1 MSKHLNDLS
10 AVYLNSIAE
19 ENKCNAT
26 PIVEE
31 ECGCDHAP
39 KQRRQALKYRQG
51 QINDLQ
57 GKEDE
62 GKQLSKAEK
71 AKLKLAQAS
80 KKAWSEETEQ
90 LDEVSPSLMKAGEK
104 FAKEPKMDF
113 KAKNTSAKPGDT
125 DADKLARAQ
134 RTMKKLKGVKEE
146 YKDFPS
152 DKVDRQALSKL
163 KKGQEKFAKD
173 KDLSAAKKVL
183 GQAKT
188 MRAVQLAQNRV
199 SGARVGMGNTAKS
212 ANPQASKAVART
224 LTKQKDKDREKQADT
239 NLDGHYANQGG
250 RFAAEGK
257 QPIHIGRM
265 LSQASNKDYQA
276 SKEKNPSKREKLET
290 QARTIRTTVDMDS
303 FKKRT
308 SKIKPQ
314 RAGVQ
319 EGFSNWRQDLIEVSD
334 GNFDVPSSQAQ
345 KDTEMK
351 QPIKDKKVKNKVLIN
366 PPMAVSEAVE
376 ALGGTI
382 LEFYELDENRAAAR
396 SVGGYKDDS
405 KKQTDPSKPGFT
417 GISGS
422 IKDIMRQNR
431 EIEARKKAETKK
443 EETVVERTLDK
454 AEKKEKERIVKGMKK
469 SMPEL
474 KKRYGDDAKSVMYA
488 TATKRAKEK
497 LDTSKSDYRY
507 GVEESRDPAKE
518 AEGKKIA
525 SYEKTGRAFGL
536 IKKFRQE
543 NPGSRQPKKV
553 RGAKETEGQ
562 AAARRRGAQAQRA
575 AKYGLTSKEKKETQA
590 RAPYYSTRD

>member
-1 MSKHLNDLS
+1 MSKHLNELS
-10 AVYLNSIAE
+10 AVYLNNIAE
-19 ENKCNAT
+19 ETVCPVCGFDPCQCLEGT
-26 PIVEE
+26 LDES
-31 ECGCDHAP
+31 CGCDHSE
-39 KQRRQALKYRQG
+39 KK
-51 QINDLQ
+51 DKK
-57 GKEDE
+57 KE
-62 GKQLSKAEK
+62 
-71 AKLKLAQAS
+71 
-80 KKAWSEETEQ
+80 KK
-90 LDEVSPSLMKAGEK
+90 
-104 FAKEPKMDF
+104 
-113 KAKNTSAKPGDT
+113 
-125 DADKLARAQ
+125 
-134 RTMKKLKGVKEE
+134 E
-146 YKDFPS
+146 YKDPVS
-152 DKVDRQALSKL
+152 HALETDKKL
-163 KKGQEKFAKD
+163 MKIH
-173 KDLSAAKKVL
+173 
-183 GQAKT
+183 
-188 MRAVQLAQNRV
+188 N
-199 SGARVGMGNTAKS
+199 
-212 ANPQASKAVART
+212 
-224 LTKQKDKDREKQADT
+224 
-239 NLDGHYANQGG
+239 
-250 RFAAEGK
+250 EGK

-265 LSQASNKDYQA
+265 LSQASNKDYAA

-488 TATKRAKEK
+488 TATKRAKER

-507 GVEESRDPAKE
+507 GVEEAAADQSDKQLEKGMKTTYKAQGELANADYNKYKDGKDKRMSDRLKARRKDIMDTQHDRNMKKLQDLQRLVDQKKSVKEARDPAKE
-518 AEGKKIA
+518 EQGKKIA

-553 RGAKETEGQ
+553 PGAKETEGQ

>member
-10 AVYLNSIAE
+10 AVYMASIAE
-19 ENKCNAT
+19 ETVCPVCGFDPCQCLEGT
-26 PIVEE
+26 LDES
-31 ECGCDHAP
+31 CGCDHEGP
-39 KQRRQALKYRQG
+39 KNKMQVG
-51 QINDLQ
+51 Q
-57 GKEDE
+57 
-62 GKQLSKAEK
+62 EK
-71 AKLKLAQAS
+71 AK
-80 KKAWSEETEQ
+80 
-90 LDEVSPSLMKAGEK
+90 EK
-104 FAKEPKMDF
+104 Y
-113 KAKNTSAKPGDT
+113 SG
-125 DADKLARAQ
+125 
-134 RTMKKLKGVKEE
+134 KKLRDLPGRKKEVE
-146 YKDFPS
+146 EAYKDFPS
-152 DKVDRQALSKL
+152 DKVDRQASSKL

-173 KDLSAAKKVL
+173 KDVSAAKKVL

-319 EGFSNWRQDLIEVSD
+319 EGLSNWRQDLIEVSD
-334 GNFDVPSSQAQ
+334 GNFDIPSSQAQ

-351 QPIKDKKVKNKVLIN
+351 QEIKDKKVKNKVLIN

-382 LEFYELDENRAAAR
+382 LEFYELDEKINLKKADMGDVVKDFYKSDAPQFKGKSKEKRREMAVAAKLEAER
-396 SVGGYKDDS
+396 GPQESTDMKNAPNIKDQKTS
-405 KKQTDPSKPGFT
+405 KKTNVYYDKHMKQYVPTVK
-417 GISGS
+417 
-422 IKDIMRQNR
+422 
-431 EIEARKKAETKK
+431 EARDSAK
-443 EETVVERTLDK
+443 EEQ
-454 AEKKEKERIVKGMKK
+454 
-469 SMPEL
+469 
-474 KKRYGDDAKSVMYA
+474 
-488 TATKRAKEK
+488 
-497 LDTSKSDYRY
+497 
-507 GVEESRDPAKE
+507 
-518 AEGKKIA
+518 GKKIA

-553 RGAKETEGQ
+553 PGAKETEGQ
-562 AAARRRGAQAQRA
+562 AADRRRGAQAQRA
-575 AKYGLTSKEKKETQA
+575 AKHGLTSKEKKETQA
-590 RAPYYSTRD
+590 RAKYDSPRD